1 MLLVPGIWLKLKSH
15 SFQVFSLRW
24 SGRWSGSVGDHGKIW
39 NFFMARINGIIQ
51 RVLEQ
56 SGIERWDCSYHRL
69 YYSWAGSQGKI
80 ARVHEDRMV
89 LQILR
94 LKNIGWV
101 TQLQARFGCQTHHRK
116 LRVWRW
122 ESRLVQ
128 NLGLH
133 WIELAKDRAS
143 WIARVQNLTFCG

>member
-1 MLLVPGIWLKLKSH
+1 MESYKTKLQQLSSLQFKMIRKMIK
-15 SFQVFSLRW
+15 FSKRPW
-24 SGRWSGSVGDHGKIW
+24 ESKE
-39 NFFMARINGIIQ
+39 FFMARTNGIIK

-56 SGIERWDCSYHRL
+56 NDIERWGISYHRPL
-69 YYSWAGSQGKI
+69 CYSGAGSLGKI
-80 ARVHEDRMV
+80 TRVHEDRMV

-94 LKNIGWV
+94 WKNIGWV

-122 ESRLVQ
+122 ESKLVQ
-128 NLGLH
+128 ILSLH

-143 WIARVQNLTFCG
+143 WIARVQTLTFSG